1 MYPNPW
7 CRVKRTGQ
15 TFYIY
20 RRGGGMN
27 WEVPGQTTWGP
38 GGNAMTTNPMPATIY
53 VGPDYSPENG
63 NVSDVIDQGTFLAQF
78 RDYGDVVSVTAP
90 TLSASSLVSGV
101 LPSSGTGR
109 AVLYKL
115 GRTLHRCPRRDE
127 SVRGYSAGKRS
138 TRDYILSSRTV
149 TCSD

>member
-20 RRGGGMN
+20 SSEDGMN
-27 WEVPGQTTWGP
+27 WELLGQTTWGP
-38 GGNAMTTNPMPATIY
+38 GGNAMTTNPMPATMY

-101 LPSSGTGR
+101 LTITYTGTLQSSTNLAGPYIAVPGATSPFAVTPQANGAPATTFYR
-109 AVLYKL
+109 A
-115 GRTLHRCPRRDE
+115 GP
-127 SVRGYSAGKRS
+127 
-138 TRDYILSSRTV
+138 
-149 TCSD
+149 